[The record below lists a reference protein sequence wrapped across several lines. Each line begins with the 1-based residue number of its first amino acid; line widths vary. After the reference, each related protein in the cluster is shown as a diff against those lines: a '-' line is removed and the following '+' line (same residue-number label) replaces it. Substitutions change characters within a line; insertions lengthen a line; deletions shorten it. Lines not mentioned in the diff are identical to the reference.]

1 MKNSKWALICAAL
14 ALIAMAVAGCSSD
27 DNNPAAPQAIDTAP
41 PVLPTGLSV
50 TYADANH
57 QAYLQWDENTVD
69 ADLAGYL
76 ITRSTY
82 TQTVDLVTT
91 PQAENAFVD
100 TVANMGPEVTY
111 YVYSVDTT
119 GNVSAA
125 ATVTLQFAGHKD
137 GPAQVG
143 M

>member
-14 ALIAMAVAGCSSD
+14 ALFTVAVAGCGSD
-27 DNNPAAPQAIDTAP
+27 NDNPAAVQAIDTAP

-50 TYADANH
+50 SFADAAH
-57 QAYLQWDENTVD
+57 QAYLQWDANTVD

-76 ITRSTY
+76 VTRSTY
-82 TQTVDLVTT
+82 TETVELVTT
-91 PQAENAFVD
+91 PQVETAFVD
-100 TVANMGPEVTY
+100 TVADLGPEVTY

-125 ATVTLQFAGHKD
+125 AAVTLQLGGHKD
-137 GPAQVG
+137 GPVLLG